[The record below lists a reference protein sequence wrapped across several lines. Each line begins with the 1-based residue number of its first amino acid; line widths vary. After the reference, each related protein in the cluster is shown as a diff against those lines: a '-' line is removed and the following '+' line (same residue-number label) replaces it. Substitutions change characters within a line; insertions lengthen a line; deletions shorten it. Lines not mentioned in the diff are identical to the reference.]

1 MVATISPAALADLR
15 RRGDTL
21 TLIDVRTPA
30 EYGEVHVDFARNV
43 PLDRLTPQDIAGLGS
58 DSPVYFV
65 CKSGGRSQKACE
77 KMLAAGIDKVVSVEG
92 GTAACEA
99 AGLSVVRGRK
109 AMSLERQVRISAG
122 ALVATGAALA
132 AFGPDAP
139 VNWKAIGAGLAGFV
153 GCGLVF
159 AGVTDTCGMAM
170 LLARMP
176 WNQAGTSATTCCT
189 RLLIAAL
196 LAAGVA
202 GTASAQNTA
211 QNTAHHTKDSLDAVK
226 QGVAE
231 QKAVLVDCREPDEWK
246 DGHIAGAVSL
256 PLSTLERGV
265 PPDQLARTLP
275 KDKIVYVHCLAGGRC
290 LTAARILG
298 RAGYDVR
305 PLKPGYP
312 DLTRAGFPAVVGP

>member
-43 PLDRLTPQDIAGLGS
+43 PLDRLTPQDIAALGN

-77 KMLAAGIDKVVSVEG
+77 KMLAAGFEKVVSVEG

-99 AGLSVVRGRK
+99 AGLPVIRGRK
-109 AMSLERQVRISAG
+109 AMSLERQVRIAAG

-132 AFGPDAP
+132 AFGPDTP
-139 VNWKAIGAGLAGFV
+139 MNWRAIGAGLAGFV

-176 WNQAGTSATTCCT
+176 WNQACRSATTCCT
-189 RLLIAAL
+189 RLLVAVL
-196 LAAGVA
+196 LATGLA
-202 GTASAQNTA
+202 GTASAQ
-211 QNTAHHTKDSLDAVK
+211 HTKDSLDVVK
-226 QGVAE
+226 QGVAD

-246 DGHIAGAVSL
+246 DGHIVGAVSL
-256 PLSTLERGV
+256 PLSALERGV
-265 PPDQLARTLP
+265 PPDQLARALP
-275 KDKIVYVHCLAGGRC
+275 KGRVVYVHCLAGGRC
-290 LTAARILG
+290 LTAAKILG

-312 DLTRAGFPAVVGP
+312 DLTRAGFPSAVGP